1 MICNSCGKDNKEEAR
16 FCAICGSELKNAEG
30 TRHTSPCSNCGFEN
44 EHNAKFCA
52 KCGISFTRPHPESE
66 HKDHHQA
73 KLPKKKEKRV
83 DTRLKWN
90 PAIVVLLILAGV
102 SALISI
108 PFIEGHQPGQTVRPE
123 PVTEQRSN
131 DPAIEAKIRQIAEHF
146 ICSCGS
152 CGEQPLDV
160 CRCNTAVKERE
171 FIRSALQS
179 GLKEQQIIASV
190 NSTFGWMKP
199 EYAEPSDSLA
209 AKVKKPVKLAVPR
222 ENGTRPFSAQSA
234 ENTRI
239 ALAADRI
246 EIFSHFK
253 CPCGQC
259 GIDELKDC
267 DCSHPRGAQ
276 EIKGYVDTQIQTG
289 TQTVAQVITEVEQ
302 RYGGRKF

>member
-1 MICNSCGKDNKEEAR
+1 MICNSCGKDNKEGAQ
-16 FCAICGSELKNAEG
+16 FCANCGAELNKTGVPRN
-30 TRHTSPCSNCGFEN
+30 TRACSNCDFEN
-44 EHNAKFCA
+44 ERSAKFCA
-52 KCGISFTRPHPESE
+52 KCGYEMNRPHQQSE
-66 HKDHHQA
+66 HSGQHDSRS
-73 KLPKKKEKRV
+73 PKNKEKRV

-90 PAIVVLLILAGV
+90 PAFVVIAILAGV
-102 SALISI
+102 TLLIAI
-108 PFIEGHQPGQTVRPE
+108 PFFRGNGPGQRVRPA
-123 PVTEQRSN
+123 PIPEQRSS
-131 DPAIEAKIRQIAEHF
+131 DPAIEAKVTQIAEHF

-199 EYAEPSDSLA
+199 QYAVPSDSLA
-209 AKVKKPVKLAVPR
+209 AKLKKPVKLEVPR
-222 ENGTRPFSAQSA
+222 ENATRPFSSQLAV
-234 ENTRI
+234 NTRI

-276 EIKGYVDTQIQTG
+276 EIKGYVDRQIETG
-289 TQTVAQVITEVEQ
+289 TQTVAQVITDVGQ